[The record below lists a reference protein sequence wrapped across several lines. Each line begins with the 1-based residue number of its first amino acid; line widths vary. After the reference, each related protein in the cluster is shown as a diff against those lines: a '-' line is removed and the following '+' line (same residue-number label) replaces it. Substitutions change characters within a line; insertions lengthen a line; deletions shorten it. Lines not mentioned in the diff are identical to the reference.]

1 MQVGHALIGVDIG
14 DVGHPQLVDP
24 VDGQSL
30 DHVLVLPV
38 RMVGACRVTALPG
51 LQHQVW
57 LVHQPV
63 EPVPATHP
71 VRIEFLE
78 HQVQLVR
85 PDARSLMPDIPHGV
99 KYLFLWQFPA
109 HAFLLAHGVIT
120 FSCLAKQPAQAT
132 DRFLGMPEPKVVYRL
147 APAFFSRSMP
157 YCSRPILR
165 SSCRASLRNSE

>member
-1 MQVGHALIGVDIG
+1 MHERVRQEMQVGHALIGVDIG

-24 VDGQSL
+24 VDGQFL

-51 LQHQVW
+51 LQHQLR
-57 LVHQPV
+57 LVQQPV
-63 EPVPATHP
+63 KPVPATHP

-99 KYLFLWQFPA
+99 KYLFL
-109 HAFLLAHGVIT
+109 
-120 FSCLAKQPAQAT
+120 
-132 DRFLGMPEPKVVYRL
+132 
-147 APAFFSRSMP
+147 
-157 YCSRPILR
+157 
-165 SSCRASLRNSE
+165 